1 MIITI
6 IVMII
11 IIIIVSLTTIN
22 LHPKLYLET
31 SLKFLKDEHFLAPMA
46 SYPSDHFPLIN
57 VVDIF
62 FEVT

>member
-11 IIIIVSLTTIN
+11 IIIVSLTIIN

-31 SLKFLKDEHFLAPMA
+31 LKFLKDEHFLASKA
-46 SYPSDHFPLIN
+46 LYPSDHFPPIN

>member
-11 IIIIVSLTTIN
+11 IIISLTIIN

-31 SLKFLKDEHFLAPMA
+31 SLKFLKDEHFLASMA
-46 SYPSDHFPLIN
+46 LYPSGHFPLIN

>member
-11 IIIIVSLTTIN
+11 MIIVSLTTIN

-31 SLKFLKDEHFLAPMA
+31 SLKFLKDEHFLASMA
-46 SYPSDHFPLIN
+46 LYPSDHFPLIN

>member
-1 MIITI
+1 M
-6 IVMII
+6 I

>member
-11 IIIIVSLTTIN
+11 IIIVSLTIIN
-22 LHPKLYLET
+22 LHPKLYLAT
-31 SLKFLKDEHFLAPMA
+31 SLKFLKDEHFLALMA
-46 SYPSDHFPLIN
+46 LYPSDHFPLIN

>member
-11 IIIIVSLTTIN
+11 IIVVSLTIIN

-31 SLKFLKDEHFLAPMA
+31 SLKFLKDEHFLASMA
-46 SYPSDHFPLIN
+46 LYPSDHFPLIN

>member
-6 IVMII
+6 IVMI

-22 LHPKLYLET
+22 LHPRLYLET
-31 SLKFLKDEHFLAPMA
+31 SLKFLKDEHFLASMA

>member
-11 IIIIVSLTTIN
+11 TIIVSLTTIN

-31 SLKFLKDEHFLAPMA
+31 SLKFLKDEHFLASMA
-46 SYPSDHFPLIN
+46 LYPSDHFPLIN
-57 VVDIF
+57 MVDIF